1 MSKGDNSPSPK
12 AGGVAAA
19 MSALVLAVLL
29 AALDQTIVSTA
40 FPRIAEDLN
49 GFDDIAWVSAAYL
62 LASTAVTPLW
72 GKLGDMFGRKRLY
85 LGSTSVF
92 LVASVACGLARNLPE
107 LVGARVLQGVG
118 GGGMIVLTFALVGDI
133 VAPSERGRYQG
144 LFGSV
149 YGVASI
155 VGPLLGGVFTDQLS
169 WRWAF
174 LVNLPV
180 GIVALAIAARFLPT
194 ARRGTRA
201 RIDYLGAT
209 VLAAIATG
217 LVLVTSFGERWGW
230 GSSAI
235 VGLIAAT
242 VALAVALVPVER
254 RAAAPVLPPTMFAS
268 PTVVFSSLIAFFA
281 NAAMFSVLVYLPTY
295 LQIVHGVSATLSGI
309 HMLPLVAGLVVSQSL
324 AGRWAAHVERL
335 RTILLAGLA
344 ANLAGLLLLGTI
356 GAATDTLVLSVFFL
370 ITGVGIGMVPMVVLT
385 TVQNSVPTADL
396 GAASA
401 VVTFARSIGAAFGVA
416 VFGTLLNTGF
426 ADRTSGLP
434 TGGGFDATRPD
445 TISSLPGALRDT
457 ALDAVAHAMAGGYLW
472 IAPALVVG
480 IVLALFLKPARES
493 GETTTTDHS
502 ESADQSA
509 TTDHS
514 KPVPVAGPG
523 TDPVRTA

>member
-1 MSKGDNSPSPK
+1 MPNAAKSSPFK
-12 AGGVAAA
+12 AGGAAAA

-40 FPRIAEDLN
+40 LPRIAEDLN

-85 LGSTSVF
+85 LASTTVF
-92 LVASVACGLARNLPE
+92 LIASVACGLARNLPE
-107 LVGARVLQGVG
+107 LIGARVLQGVG

-155 VGPLLGGVFTDQLS
+155 VGPLLGGIFTDQLS

-180 GIVALAIAARFLPT
+180 GLVALTIAARALPAAT
-194 ARRGTRA
+194 RGTRA
-201 RIDYLGAT
+201 RIDYPGAT
-209 VLAAIATG
+209 LLAAIATG

-230 GSSAI
+230 GSPAI

-242 VALAVALVPVER
+242 VALGVLLVPVES
-254 RAAAPVLPPTMFAS
+254 RATAPVLPPAMFAS
-268 PTVVFSSLIAFFA
+268 RTVVLSSLIGFLA
-281 NAAMFSVLVYLPTY
+281 NAAMFAVLVYLPTY
-295 LQIVHGVSATLSGI
+295 LQIVHGVSATLSGV

-324 AGRWAAHVERL
+324 AGRWAAHGERL
-335 RTILLAGLA
+335 RAILLAGLL

-356 GAATDTLVLSVFFL
+356 GAAPDTLVLSVYFL

-385 TVQNSVPTADL
+385 TVQNSVAPADL

-426 ADRTSGLP
+426 ADRTRALP
-434 TGGGFDATRPD
+434 AGGGFDATRPG
-445 TISSLPGALRDT
+445 TIGRLSGAPRDG
-457 ALDAVAHAMAGGYLW
+457 ALDAFAHATATGYLW
-472 IAPALVVG
+472 IAPTVALGVL
-480 IVLALFLKPARES
+480 LALFLKPTRKTDDTTAASGQGGPVTVGES
-493 GETTTTDHS
+493 GRP
-502 ESADQSA
+502 A
-509 TTDHS
+509 
-514 KPVPVAGPG
+514 VAPARKA
-523 TDPVRTA
+523 VA

>member
-1 MSKGDNSPSPK
+1 
-12 AGGVAAA
+12 
-19 MSALVLAVLL
+19 MSALILAVLL

-40 FPRIAEDLN
+40 LPRIAEDLD

-85 LGSTSVF
+85 LASTSIF
-92 LVASVACGLARNLPE
+92 LIASVACGLAGSLPQ
-107 LVGARVLQGVG
+107 LIGARVLQGVG

-133 VAPSERGRYQG
+133 VAPGERGRYQG
-144 LFGSV
+144 MFGSV

-155 VGPLLGGVFTDQLS
+155 VGPLLGGLFTDLLS

-174 LVNLPV
+174 LVNLPF
-180 GIVALAIAARFLPT
+180 GIVALAVAARTLPKAT
-194 ARRGTRA
+194 RGARA

-230 GSSAI
+230 GSPGI

-242 VALAVALVPVER
+242 VVLAALLVPVER
-254 RAAAPVLPPTMFAS
+254 RAAAPVLPPSMLGS
-268 PTVVFSSLIAFFA
+268 RTVVFSSLIGFLA
-281 NAAMFSVLVYLPTY
+281 NAAMFAVLVYLPTY
-295 LQIVHGVSATLSGI
+295 LQIVRGVSATLSGV

-324 AGRWAAHVERL
+324 AGRWAAHAGRL
-335 RTILLAGLA
+335 RMILLAGLA

-356 GAATDTLVLSVFFL
+356 GAATGTVLLSVYFL

-385 TVQNSVPTADL
+385 TVQNSVPAADL

-426 ADRTSGLP
+426 ADRTRTLP
-434 TGGGFDATRPD
+434 TAGGFDAARPD
-445 TISSLPGALRDT
+445 SIGALPGALRET
-457 ALDAVAHAMAGGYLW
+457 ALDAFAHATAMGYLW
-472 IAPALVVG
+472 IAPALAAG
-480 IVLALFLKPARES
+480 IALALLLRPAK
-493 GETTTTDHS
+493 ETTPAAPAKTASPDRGHS
-502 ESADQSA
+502 G
-509 TTDHS
+509 
-514 KPVPVAGPG
+514 VA
-523 TDPVRTA
+523 A

>member
-1 MSKGDNSPSPK
+1 MSKADKSPAPE
-12 AGGVAAA
+12 AGGGVAAA

-40 FPRIAEDLN
+40 LPRMAEDLN

-85 LGSTSVF
+85 LASASVF
-92 LVASVACGLARNLPE
+92 LIASVACGLARNLSE
-107 LVGARVLQGVG
+107 LIGARALQGAG

-133 VAPSERGRYQG
+133 VGPSERGRYQG
-144 LFGSV
+144 MFGSV

-180 GIVALAIAARFLPT
+180 GIVALAIAARALPAAT
-194 ARRGTRA
+194 PGARA
-201 RIDYLGAT
+201 RVDYFGAT

-230 GSSAI
+230 GSPAV
-235 VGLIAAT
+235 VGLIAGT
-242 VALAVALVPVER
+242 VALAVLLVPVER
-254 RAAAPVLPPTMFAS
+254 RAAAPVLPPAMFTS
-268 PTVVFSSLIAFFA
+268 RTVVFSSLIGFFA
-281 NAAMFSVLVYLPTY
+281 NAAMFAVLVYLPTY

-324 AGRWAAHVERL
+324 AGRRAAHAGRL
-335 RTILLAGLA
+335 RAILLAGLT
-344 ANLAGLLLLGTI
+344 ANLAGLLLLSTI
-356 GAATDTLVLSVFFL
+356 GAATHTLVLSVYFL
-370 ITGVGIGMVPMVVLT
+370 ITGIGIGMVPMVVLT
-385 TVQNSVPTADL
+385 TVQNSVPATDL

-426 ADRTSGLP
+426 ADRTHALP
-434 TGGGFDATRPD
+434 TAGGFDATRPD
-445 TISSLPGALRDT
+445 TIGELPGTLRHT
-457 ALDAVAHAMAGGYLW
+457 ALDAFAHATATGYLW
-472 IAPALVVG
+472 IAPTLALG
-480 IVLALFLKPARES
+480 MLLALFLKPTRES
-493 GETTTTDHS
+493 GAAPAAPGRS
-502 ESADQSA
+502 EPSADGRSVRA
-509 TTDHS
+509 T
-514 KPVPVAGPG
+514 
-523 TDPVRTA
+523 

>member
-1 MSKGDNSPSPK
+1 MSKAQQSPSPR

-19 MSALVLAVLL
+19 MSALILAVLL

-40 FPRIAEDLN
+40 LPRIAEDLD

-85 LGSTSVF
+85 LTSTTIF
-92 LVASVACGLARNLPE
+92 LAASVACGLAQSLPE
-107 LVGARVLQGVG
+107 LIGARVLQGVG

-133 VAPSERGRYQG
+133 VAPSERGRYQS

-149 YGVASI
+149 YGAASI

-174 LVNLPV
+174 LINLPF
-180 GIVALAIAARFLPT
+180 GIVALAIAARALPAAT
-194 ARRGTRA
+194 RGVKA
-201 RIDYLGAT
+201 RIDYAGAT
-209 VLAAIATG
+209 ILAAIATG

-230 GSSAI
+230 GSPAI
-235 VGLIAAT
+235 IGLIVIT
-242 VALAVALVPVER
+242 VALAALLVPVER
-254 RAAAPVLPPTMFAS
+254 RADAPVLPPAMFGS
-268 PTVVFSSLIAFFA
+268 RTVVFSSLLGFFA
-281 NAAMFSVLVYLPTY
+281 NAAMFAVLVYLPTY
-295 LQIVHGVSATLSGI
+295 LQIVHGVSATLSGV
-309 HMLPLVAGLVVSQSL
+309 HMLPLVAGLVISQSL

-335 RTILLAGLA
+335 RVILLAGLV

-356 GAATDTLVLSVFFL
+356 GAHTSTLVLSVYFL

-385 TVQNSVPTADL
+385 TVQNSVPAADL

-426 ADRTSGLP
+426 ADRTLALP
-434 TGGGFDATRPD
+434 TSGGFDAARPD
-445 TISSLPGALRDT
+445 SIGQLPGALRNT
-457 ALDAVAHAMAGGYLW
+457 ALDAFAHATARGYLW
-472 IAPALVVG
+472 IAPSLAAG
-480 IVLALFLKPARES
+480 IVLALFLKPTRRS
-493 GETTTTDHS
+493 TD
-502 ESADQSA
+502 
-509 TTDHS
+509 T
-514 KPVPVAGPG
+514 VPVTFAEDAGSAAKATIP
-523 TDPVRTA
+523 TSD

>member
-1 MSKGDNSPSPK
+1 MPNTDRPSSPK
-12 AGGVAAA
+12 AGGAAAA

-40 FPRIAEDLN
+40 LPRIAEDLN

-85 LGSTSVF
+85 LASTTVF
-92 LVASVACGLARNLPE
+92 LIASVACGLARNLPE
-107 LVGARVLQGVG
+107 LIGARVLQGVG

-133 VAPSERGRYQG
+133 VAPGQRGRYQG

-155 VGPLLGGVFTDQLS
+155 IGPLLGGVFTDQLS

-180 GIVALAIAARFLPT
+180 GLVALTVAARALPAAT
-194 ARRGTRA
+194 RGTRA
-201 RIDYLGAT
+201 RIDYAGAT

-230 GSSAI
+230 GSPAV

-242 VALAVALVPVER
+242 LAPAVLLVPVER
-254 RAAAPVLPPTMFAS
+254 RAAAPVMPPAVFAS
-268 PTVVFSSLIAFFA
+268 RTVVFSSLIGFFA
-281 NAAMFSVLVYLPTY
+281 NAAMFSVMVYLPTY
-295 LQIVHGVSATLSGI
+295 LQIVRGVSATLSGV
-309 HMLPLVAGLVVSQSL
+309 HMLPLVAGLVISQSL
-324 AGRWAAHVERL
+324 AGRWAAHAGRL
-335 RTILLAGLA
+335 RAVLLAGLVT
-344 ANLAGLLLLGTI
+344 NLAGLLLLGTI
-356 GAATDTLVLSVFFL
+356 GAATDTLLLSVYFL

-385 TVQNSVPTADL
+385 TVQNSVPAADL

-426 ADRTSGLP
+426 AERARSLP
-434 TGGGFDATRPD
+434 TAGGFDAARPD
-445 TISSLPGALRDT
+445 TVGLLPGALRDT
-457 ALDAVAHAMAGGYLW
+457 ALDAFARATAAGYLW
-472 IAPALVVG
+472 IAPTLAVG
-480 IVLALFLKPARES
+480 VLLALFLEPTRGKPARTPADTTAASGPADPATVGES
-493 GETTTTDHS
+493 GRS
-502 ESADQSA
+502 
-509 TTDHS
+509 
-514 KPVPVAGPG
+514 
-523 TDPVRTA
+523 PVRSASS